1 MTLNGNTMQKLLMLL
16 AVLLCMSCVQRDEMS
31 DLAEGRLELS
41 IGQISLSTETRA
53 TPSVLGKPLVD
64 EFALQIQRS
73 GTAVTEYKGKFKESI
88 GVPAAA
94 YDITA
99 TCGEDVIIGRDAPF
113 YIGTAQAQVE
123 VGQTKSVNIS
133 CHVGNALVSVMF
145 GRDDAERQAFD
156 EMYDDYGLLVKIGQH
171 SMAITKETA
180 ATSIY
185 FQAGSSPELIFY
197 GTLKDG
203 RVVSTVVSHQS
214 IPKVFQAGNHA
225 IVRLSLSGS
234 DWIIIEGGES
244 FGGEFQ

>member
-1 MTLNGNTMQKLLMLL
+1 MLFYRGIIYKLLVALC
-16 AVLLCMSCVQRDEMS
+16 VLTSCTQQDEMAS
-31 DLAEGRLELS
+31 LPEGRLHLS
-41 IGQISLSTETRA
+41 IGQVSVETQTRA
-53 TPSVLGKPLVD
+53 TPAVLGKPSLD
-64 EFALQIQRS
+64 KFNLKLQRN
-73 GTAVTEYKGKFKESI
+73 GTGLIAYDGPFQETVNVKI
-88 GVPAAA
+88 GT

-145 GRDDAERQAFD
+145 GRDEAERQAFD

-171 SMAITKETA
+171 SMAITRETA
-180 ATSIY
+180 SSSIY

-203 RVVSTVVSHQS
+203 RVVSTVLAHQS

-225 IVRLSLSGS
+225 KLTLSLSGS

-244 FGGEFQ
+244 FDGEFQ

>member
-31 DLAEGRLELS
+31 DLPEGRLELS

-88 GVPAAA
+88 GVPAAT

-180 ATSIY
+180 STSIY